1 MDHARQKQQ
10 FQSLTRPWR
19 DRLFSVARRQT
30 RSLEIAED
38 WTQETLLRAWRDFD
52 QLTETVAVY
61 AWLLRILNRVVAD
74 DHRRNARR
82 QRLAPM
88 LMISDD
94 NLLQDH
100 PCAAPGP
107 FEQIM
112 QNQSDEQV
120 IAAIQAL
127 PDTFRQVV
135 MLRDIEGLSYQE
147 LGLVLNLPSGT
158 VMSRLSRGRRL
169 LAGLLIKAG
178 ATRARDKSAIRPLKI
193 RESANDTA

>member
-38 WTQETLLRAWRDFD
+38 WTQETLLRAWRDFE
-52 QLTETVAVY
+52 QLTDSMALY
-61 AWLLRILNRVVAD
+61 AWLLRILNRVITD
-74 DHRRNARR
+74 DSRREARR
-82 QRLAPM
+82 HRLAPM
-88 LMISDD
+88 LMITGDD
-94 NLLQDH
+94 FLHDH

-112 QNQSDEQV
+112 QSRSDEQV

-127 PDTFRQVV
+127 PENFRQVI
-135 MLRDIEGLSYQE
+135 MLRDIEGLSYQD
-147 LGLVLNLPSGT
+147 LSLALDLPSGT

-169 LAGLLIKAG
+169 LAGLLIKTG
-178 ATRARDKSAIRPLKI
+178 AAEAPTTSATGS
-193 RESANDTA
+193 RECSDEKA

>member
-30 RSLEIAED
+30 RSQDIAED
-38 WTQETLLRAWRDFD
+38 WIQETLLRAWRDFD
-52 QLTETVAVY
+52 QLTDTVAVY

-74 DHRRNARR
+74 DNRRDARR
-82 QRLAPM
+82 HRLAPM
-88 LMISDD
+88 LMINDD

-127 PDTFRQVV
+127 PDAFRQVV
-135 MLRDIEGLSYQE
+135 MLRDIEGLSYQD
-147 LGLVLNLPSGT
+147 LGLALDLPSGT

-169 LAGLLIKAG
+169 LAGLLIKNGAVQPQSTPAG
-178 ATRARDKSAIRPLKI
+178 TPKI
-193 RESANDTA
+193 RESVDDTI